1 MQCPSCGHKQTNHLE
16 CERCGIIFEKYQK
29 RQERLASEKA
39 ALEEKAKQKTKKGI
53 PGILIGLCIGLV
65 VGGGA
70 FYYNSTNTKETP
82 SVTNNKTN
90 PPRHKAITASVEHK
104 KSKKQATSPSPT
116 FQSDTK
122 NALEGLA
129 KQLAEEYPVNNPIEG
144 ARNATVF
151 VKTTWGSGSGFFVS
165 PNGVI
170 ITNRHVLEMQEKD
183 LAELHRQADRGAK
196 ILAREKKSLKYLN
209 SKVSQV
215 ADKSMRRQLKND
227 IREREHQ
234 YEKYKTIHDR
244 MLEKLSGIERASP
257 RDGVEVILIDG
268 STYSIDSVML
278 SDRYDLAL
286 ITINAYEAPYIA
298 TSRSA
303 RDQGQKVYTVG
314 NPNGLRHTVT
324 SGIISGFRKY
334 KDNQRLI
341 QTDAP
346 INPGNSGGPL
356 IDENGKALGVNTMI
370 LRNTEGI
377 GFAIPMKSV
386 FEEFGNYISLE

>member
-1 MQCPSCGHKQTNHLE
+1 MQCPSCGHKQTSHLE

-39 ALEEKAKQKTKKGI
+39 ALADKAEQQAKKGT

-70 FYYNSTNTKETP
+70 FYYNSSSTKESP
-82 SVTNNKTN
+82 SVADKEIKLPQNGE
-90 PPRHKAITASVEHK
+90 ITSSSEHK
-104 KSKKQATSPSPT
+104 EPKKQVITPPPT
-116 FQSDTK
+116 FQPDE
-122 NALEGLA
+122 NNGLEGLA
-129 KQLAEEYPVNNPIEG
+129 RQLAEDYPVNNAIEG

-183 LAELHRQADRGAK
+183 IAELRRQADRGAK
-196 ILAREKKSLKYLN
+196 ILAREEKSLRYLK
-209 SKVSQV
+209 SKVSKV
-215 ADKSMRRQLKND
+215 ADREMRQQLKED

-234 YEKYKTIHDR
+234 YAKYKTIHDG
-244 MLEKLSGIERASP
+244 MLERLSEIESASP
-257 RDGVEVILIDG
+257 KNGVEVILIDG
-268 STYSIDSVML
+268 STYSVDSVML
-278 SDRYDLAL
+278 SDKYDLAL
-286 ITINAYEAPYIA
+286 ITINAYDAPYIA
-298 TSRSA
+298 TSRTPG
-303 RDQGQKVYTVG
+303 DQGQKVYTIG
-314 NPNGLRHTVT
+314 NPSGLRHTVT
-324 SGIISGFRKY
+324 SGIISGYRKY
-334 KDNQRLI
+334 KDDQRFI

-356 IDENGKALGVNTMI
+356 IDENGKAIGVNTMI

-386 FEEFGNYISLE
+386 FEEFGNYIALE